1 MGHFEN
7 GRWITIDPKLKAWYE
22 EDIRFINSLL
32 SHLKPGSER
41 YNQLIMARQ
50 IRNELIG
57 NSE

>member
-22 EDIRFINSLL
+22 EDILFIDSLL
-32 SHLKPGSER
+32 SHLKPGTER
-41 YNQLIMARQ
+41 YNRLVTARE
-50 IRNELIG
+50 IRLELIG